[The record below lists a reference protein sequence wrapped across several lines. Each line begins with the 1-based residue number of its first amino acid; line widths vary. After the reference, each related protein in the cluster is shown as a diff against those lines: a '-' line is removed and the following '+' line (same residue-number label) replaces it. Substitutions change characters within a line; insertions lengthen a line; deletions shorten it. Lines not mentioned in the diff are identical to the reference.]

1 MLLHD
6 PPVDFARVRQIL
18 QGEVSEPRPSAKITF
33 VLRALFT
40 GETDTEISP
49 RGFVVRFAGGGTIPY
64 VSEAAPATILALLAR
79 AKICPQGQALA
90 FRLEDEDGYALTGIP
105 DAARWVWLVLGE
117 DVVLVSLR
125 RPTSAG
131 PPPAEPSPLP
141 LPGKLKKLYAHLAQP
156 LACPHCARTS
166 SVYRATE
173 DAWVCGGPRC
183 GQSFSPPHR
192 VRARRAARRRRRD
205 RARDDRASD
214 DLPLTRREKGGS
226 RRDSK

>member
-1 MLLHD
+1 MPLHD
-6 PPVDFARVRQIL
+6 PPVHFARVRQIL
-18 QGEVSEPRPSAKITF
+18 QGEASEPRPSAKITF

-49 RGFVVRFAGGGTIPY
+49 RGFVVRFAGGGAIPY
-64 VSEAAPATILALLAR
+64 VSEAAPAMLLALLAR
-79 AKICPQGQALA
+79 AQICPQGQALA

-105 DAARWVWLVLGE
+105 DAARWVWLVPGE

-141 LPGKLKKLYAHLAQP
+141 LPSKLKKLYAHLAQP

-166 SVYRATE
+166 SVYRATQ

-192 VRARRAARRRRRD
+192 VRALAEL
-205 RARDDRASD
+205 RDDAGE
-214 DLPLTRREKGGS
+214 TVRETTARPKIY
-226 RRDSK
+226 R